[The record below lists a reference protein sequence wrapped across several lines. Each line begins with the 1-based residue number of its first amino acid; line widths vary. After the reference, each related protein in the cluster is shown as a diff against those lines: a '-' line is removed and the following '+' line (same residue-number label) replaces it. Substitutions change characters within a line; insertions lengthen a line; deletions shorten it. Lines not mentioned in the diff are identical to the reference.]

1 MYRELKQSNSEHY
14 LEFVY
19 VHFFFQQQV
28 KVAGAGKDRSRTVK
42 AAGDLRWLLPH
53 FAIDNPVP
61 TQFHHNTK
69 LVAQ

>member
-1 MYRELKQSNSEHY
+1 MYRELKQRNSEHY

-19 VHFFFQQQV
+19 VHFFFQLQV

-42 AAGDLRWLLPH
+42 AAGDLRWLPPH
-53 FAIDNPVP
+53 FDNPVP